1 MRSPKCTKS
10 FKEYEIWY
18 ANCAGVSPPARRQV
32 GGDGACRASGRQP
45 MRRPAATAA
54 RSSSAAATWPHPP
67 SLRNHARIIFPA
79 HLCTPGK
86 SSADGAAPAVAG
98 GSCGSSGTAGRL
110 ARRLRWSCAVIA
122 KVPALIHRVTLSSTR
137 PFCHSPP
144 NVQDRRL
151 FRRVTPFPVL
161 NSSRLAPIFSSTRLH
176 IEPFGRSVP
185 VAEF

>member
-1 MRSPKCTKS
+1 MRSGTLIARGYRPQRAARSAVTGP
-10 FKEYEIWY
+10 
-18 ANCAGVSPPARRQV
+18 AALVAGSRCDA
-32 GGDGACRASGRQP
+32 
-45 MRRPAATAA
+45 PAATAA

-67 SLRNHARIIFPA
+67 SLRNHARILFPA

-110 ARRLRWSCAVIA
+110 TRRLRWSCAVIA

-144 NVQDRRL
+144 KVQDRRL

-161 NSSRLAPIFSSTRLH
+161 NSSRLAPIFSSTRLNSSH
-176 IEPFGRSVP
+176 LVGRSGRLSPERHILVI
-185 VAEF
+185 